1 MGKIAS
7 GTVVRGSEIGRAHS
21 CRGNLF
27 IWNLCNTCNQGRW
40 VNSRNGKPES
50 LRCVS
55 CSRKAQKGEKNNNW
69 RGGRTIVGGGYIRIK
84 LQSDDFFYSMAN
96 YQGYVLEHRLVMA
109 RSLGRC
115 LQDWELVH
123 HKNHIKDDNRRENLQ
138 LTTDDRH
145 KQITILEHK
154 INNLLRQNVELQKE
168 VRLLK
173 WQMKDLRNIVQ
184 ADVAVAGR

>member
-1 MGKIAS
+1 
-7 GTVVRGSEIGRAHS
+7 
-21 CRGNLF
+21 
-27 IWNLCNTCNQGRW
+27 
-40 VNSRNGKPES
+40 
-50 LRCVS
+50 
-55 CSRKAQKGEKNNNW
+55 
-69 RGGRTIVGGGYIRIK
+69 
-84 LQSDDFFYSMAN
+84 
-96 YQGYVLEHRLVMA
+96 MA